1 VKINCVALAK
11 PRQYSNKKKPKE
23 MSKNALSFFE
33 YGIAKLS
40 LIFRIV
46 RIFQITRKLMHNDV
60 FVNAR
65 SCERGHYAGV
75 MEQN

>member
-1 VKINCVALAK
+1 
-11 PRQYSNKKKPKE
+11 

-65 SCERGHYAGV
+65 SWRNGTKLKKKYRGILFDRKNLNNV
-75 MEQN
+75 CIV